1 MARRDALD
9 VLKHDPAIGYSTTRT
24 LTLLTGPSFFEATH
38 ASRTTTCFKTLLMDT
53 GRTTQ
58 PLHPPRH
65 AHTLLHTSCDT
76 VQTRT
81 DRQTRLPKRQQT
93 SRSTRLRLTHA
104 YTTLRTQSATHR
116 PALWGLADARS
127 TLEIASDSFL
137 DDMRSRSHEATGSSP
152 AGEDETLVA
161 GLQ

>member
-65 AHTLLHTSCDT
+65 AHTLLHTSCDARPGIERAP
-76 VQTRT
+76 VNPDRT
-81 DRQTRLPKRQQT
+81 MPPVEVD
-93 SRSTRLRLTHA
+93 
-104 YTTLRTQSATHR
+104 
-116 PALWGLADARS
+116 
-127 TLEIASDSFL
+127 
-137 DDMRSRSHEATGSSP
+137 
-152 AGEDETLVA
+152 
-161 GLQ
+161 